1 MENDVKDTENL
12 EQAKQKLELEKQK
25 VELEKQKQEKQDKP
39 EQEKK
44 EPESKEQEEEKIKK
58 QKRFSFISKF
68 WGGLVAWLH
77 SNWWKALIGLAIV
90 YAIAK
95 FFAFFGESGEEAKA
109 HKPKKLYKDVE
120 KYLPTDITKYNI
132 DSHQAEINAA
142 LNSGIKE
149 MNGVINTQIDG
160 FFDLV
165 EYNVDKFLDWHYSI
179 KGDYSELAL
188 KLGEQIGKKTG
199 LSAEDVLAKK
209 LQEKLLGKDYE
220 KRLDVLKKVL
230 SKTYASLL
238 SQHEKFVSETALK
251 GVDTDLSQNAKI
263 LDTLGDEVVR
273 KLKVNFT
280 GTIGATAGLSGLAIA
295 AKLTPKLVAKIGA
308 KLGAKVGAKFLA
320 KIGTAVSGS
329 LTCGPFVPVCFLG
342 VWFGSDAAINFIDE
356 WLHRDDFKKEILN
369 NINEVKENLK
379 NSYKQQFNDSF
390 VKISQELQES
400 YKKTQVLEKK
410 TVKECIDKGCID
422 DLK

>member
-1 MENDVKDTENL
+1 MENEENL

-25 VELEKQKQEKQDKP
+25 VELEKQKLDLEKQKVELEKQKQEKQ
-39 EQEKK
+39 
-44 EPESKEQEEEKIKK
+44 EPESKDQEEEKIKK
-58 QKRFSFISKF
+58 QKGFSFIFSKF
-68 WGGLVAWLH
+68 WGGRIGWFWGGLIVLVIVVLFL
-77 SNWWKALIGLAIV
+77 KILA
-90 YAIAK
+90 
-95 FFAFFGESGEEAKA
+95 FGGSSEEAKA
-109 HKPKKLYKDVE
+109 HKPKKLYNYAE
-120 KYLPTDITKYNI
+120 KLLPTDILKYNI
-132 DSHQAEINAA
+132 NNHQAEINAA

-165 EYNVDKFLDWHYSI
+165 EHNVDKFLDWHYSI

-188 KLGEQIGKKTG
+188 KLGEKLGKKFG
-199 LSAEDVLAKK
+199 LSAEDALAKK

-230 SKTYASLL
+230 SKTYAGLL

-280 GTIGATAGLSGLAIA
+280 GTIGATAGLSGLFIVG
-295 AKLTPKLVAKIGA
+295 KLTSKLVAKIGS
-308 KLGAKVGAKFLA
+308 KLGAKLGAKFLA

-329 LTCGPFVPVCFLG
+329 LTCGPFAPACFLG
-342 VWFGSDAAINFIDE
+342 VWFGSDAAINSIDE
-356 WLHRDDFKKEILN
+356 WLHRDEFKKEILN

-410 TVKECIDKGCID
+410 TVKECIDRGCVD

>member
-12 EQAKQKLELEKQK
+12 EQAKQKLELEKQNLELEKQKLELEKQK
-25 VELEKQKQEKQDKP
+25 VELEKQKQEKQDKL
-39 EQEKK
+39 EQEKQ

-58 QKRFSFISKF
+58 HKF
-68 WGGLVAWLH
+68 WGGRIGYFWGGLIVLV
-77 SNWWKALIGLAIV
+77 IV
-90 YAIAK
+90 VFILKIIA
-95 FFAFFGESGEEAKA
+95 FGGSSEEAKA
-109 HKPKKLYKDVE
+109 HKPKKLYNYVE
-120 KYLPTDITKYNI
+120 KILPTDILKYNI

-165 EYNVDKFLDWHYSI
+165 EHNVDKFLDWHYSI

-188 KLGEQIGKKTG
+188 KLGENFG

-209 LQEKLLGKDYE
+209 LQEKLLGENYE

-230 SKTYASLL
+230 SKTYAGLL

-273 KLKVNFT
+273 KLKVNFI

-295 AKLTPKLVAKIGA
+295 AKLAPKLVAKIGA
-308 KLGAKVGAKFLA
+308 KLGAKLGAKFLA
-320 KIGTAVSGS
+320 KIGTAVSTS
-329 LTCGPFVPVCFLG
+329 LTCGPLAPACFLT
-342 VWFGSDAAINFIDE
+342 VWFGSDAMINSIDE
-356 WLHRDDFKKEILN
+356 WLHRDEFKKEILN